1 MLEQRTM
8 ICQIKQKQRKFTKTT
23 KPKTKYKFN
32 KVNNNKNQKH
42 YIYMSATL
50 VNQNNKNLS
59 TTNQY
64 HMIFNI
70 TIAYGTLTDSKYHG
84 FDLQI
89 YIN

>member
-42 YIYMSATL
+42 YIYMRATL

-64 HMIFNI
+64 HMIYNI
-70 TIAYGTLTDSKYHG
+70 TIADGTLTDPESHG